1 MEKKCEEKCKE
12 IKSIIS
18 DREKLE
24 ASLGANLPGIN
35 VDEIENQINEI
46 DNSIELEIIKLK
58 VFSKKRTRQRF
69 SRKLPK

>member
-12 IKSIIS
+12 IKSLIS

-35 VDEIENQINEI
+35 VYEIENQINEI

>member
-12 IKSIIS
+12 IKSLIS

-46 DNSIELEIIKLK
+46 DNSIEFEIIKLK